1 MAGLL
6 AIISLVI
13 SCSYLQVTATTFFP
27 ATAPQYEYIGR
38 VNITDEGAQFD
49 WSGVQISFGFSGTTL
64 KLAFQTVLPELVEH
78 GLLSARLT
86 VEELRER
93 ILEAGQANMYNVFID
108 NDPVPYVLN
117 TTLTQTNYLVTSNLT
132 NDYHSVLVTKRTEAL
147 FGIVTFQGS
156 SSDGTLMFK
165 KEVHEK
171 RGWPYQQSTRSLEFI
186 GDSITCG
193 FGNLGVPGCDFS
205 AETENNWLAYGPVI
219 ARNLSAEYY
228 LEAWSGKGVVRNYGD
243 PNITSKV
250 PFPKYYPH
258 TLANDFSTVWD
269 FATYIPDGVVINLGT
284 NDFSTQPFPPQ
295 DIFQKGYRNLVSFV
309 QSKYPNAAIFLVCGP
324 MIGNPCCD
332 YVEEVVTDL
341 NDQGQRVYFI
351 DMQGILQESDDFGCD
366 GHPSVKGHQIMAETA
381 IPFIQK
387 ILDW

>member
-165 KEVHEK
+165 KGEK
-171 RGWPYQQSTRSLEFI
+171 STFSTR
-186 GDSITCG
+186 
-193 FGNLGVPGCDFS
+193 NVRRNPP
-205 AETENNWLAYGPVI
+205 AE
-219 ARNLSAEYY
+219 
-228 LEAWSGKGVVRNYGD
+228 
-243 PNITSKV
+243 
-250 PFPKYYPH
+250 
-258 TLANDFSTVWD
+258 
-269 FATYIPDGVVINLGT
+269 
-284 NDFSTQPFPPQ
+284 
-295 DIFQKGYRNLVSFV
+295 
-309 QSKYPNAAIFLVCGP
+309 
-324 MIGNPCCD
+324 
-332 YVEEVVTDL
+332 
-341 NDQGQRVYFI
+341 
-351 DMQGILQESDDFGCD
+351 
-366 GHPSVKGHQIMAETA
+366 QIRA
-381 IPFIQK
+381 
-387 ILDW
+387 